1 MTFAGNLRNTSYI
14 VTFLLLSSI
23 PGSVIFAD
31 EYSDSIDSLKS
42 QLPPGTLPDS
52 LSNVSLPVDK
62 ALDAVKS
69 KCNKESG
76 SDAAFEEATQAMT
89 KAYECLSQLL
99 NWNTL
104 MDEVEA
110 AKPTGDLEI
119 VFNK

>member
-1 MTFAGNLRNTSYI
+1 MTIDDHQHRNNHNFPS
-14 VTFLLLSSI
+14 
-23 PGSVIFAD
+23 PGHLVFGD

-42 QLPPGTLPDS
+42 QLPPGTIPDS

-62 ALDAVKS
+62 ALDAVKN

-76 SDAAFEEATQAMT
+76 SDAAFEGATQAMT

-104 MDEVEA
+104 MEEVEA